1 MPPIKRKTWDHAAM
15 IQAVNAVRRKEIGYL
30 RAAKQFG
37 VPKGT
42 LERYV
47 KKDVRAED
55 LVQVRMGRRP
65 ALPIDL
71 EAELESYCKEM
82 DRRFYGLRLQ
92 DIKYMAFQLAIKNNL
107 RHPSVL
113 LKLLLRNDE
122 NADLEDTSCVLTSI
136 ENQSEPTEILPNSG
150 ITNDNPS
157 DEYQGLASSKTAS
170 TASVYDNPV
179 PSTSSSVSRLHLSQC
194 PGYLRT
200 ILLLRKPELEQ
211 LL

>member
-1 MPPIKRKTWDHAAM
+1 MF
-15 IQAVNAVRRKEIGYL
+15 L
-30 RAAKQFG
+30 R
-37 VPKGT
+37 VPL

-107 RHPSVL
+107 SL
-113 LKLLLRNDE
+113 YK
-122 NADLEDTSCVLTSI
+122 
-136 ENQSEPTEILPNSG
+136 
-150 ITNDNPS
+150 
-157 DEYQGLASSKTAS
+157 ASF
-170 TASVYDNPV
+170 
-179 PSTSSSVSRLHLSQC
+179 QC
-194 PGYLRT
+194 D
-200 ILLLRKPELEQ
+200 
-211 LL
+211 